1 MFDRDI
7 KKDQIDYL
15 MKIKSALQIIE
26 KIEPSSDQP
35 QDDLLSTIKRLSQR
49 LQRLEEKIDGETED
63 SIRKAK
69 VREQVLSLLQ
79 QHKRLSSSQ
88 LGDLVGLSRTRC
100 NEYLRE
106 LSIQGLTE
114 GVIVGRQ
121 KFYKLVK

>member
-15 MKIKSALQIIE
+15 MRIKSALQLIE
-26 KIEPSSDQP
+26 NIESSSDQP

-49 LQRLEEKIDGETED
+49 VQKLEEKIDGETED

-69 VREQVLSLLQ
+69 VREQILSLLQ

-88 LGDLVGLSRTRC
+88 LGDLVSLSRTRC
-100 NEYLRE
+100 NEY
-106 LSIQGLTE
+106 
-114 GVIVGRQ
+114 
-121 KFYKLVK
+121 

>member
-15 MKIKSALQIIE
+15 MRIKSALQLIE
-26 KIEPSSDQP
+26 NIESSSDQP

-49 LQRLEEKIDGETED
+49 VQKLEEKIDGETED

-69 VREQVLSLLQ
+69 VREQILSLLQ

-88 LGDLVGLSRTRC
+88 LGDLVSLSRTRC

-106 LSIQGLTE
+106 LSTQGLAE